1 MEQTEF
7 QVTTSTSFT
16 GHRFIPYSQKEK
28 LRASLTEAIIS
39 HYNTGTCNFIC
50 GMAMGF
56 DILAAETVLAL
67 KNEYQDITLTVV
79 VPFRN
84 QSAKYSMTDKRRYQ
98 DIMGKAD
105 KVIILSET
113 YYDGCFLRRNDYM
126 LNHSNRLIAY
136 FNGEKK
142 GGTFYTWRK
151 ALQMGL
157 PAANLY

>member
-1 MEQTEF
+1 MEQIES
-7 QVTTSTSFT
+7 QVTISTAFS
-16 GHRFIPYSQKEK
+16 GHRFIPYSQRER
-28 LRASLTEAIIS
+28 LRASLTKTVIS
-39 HYNTGTCNFIC
+39 HYKIGTCNFIC

-56 DILAAETVLAL
+56 DMLAAETVLAL
-67 KNEYQDITLTVV
+67 KNEYQDITLTAV

-84 QSAKYSMTDKRRYQ
+84 QFAKYSTEDKKRYQ

-126 LNHSNRLIAY
+126 LNHSSRLIAY